1 MAINGMQDAAM
12 ADAQHTTNYRNT
24 FIQVADDC
32 PADRGLV
39 PPERGGALTVA
50 GLQYAMLAGKP
61 YAYTSDDVIFAASA
75 AGRSLGGAASKA
87 KISEARA
94 AFFSKGQ
101 ACLRASPLGK
111 TFGWGIHADAE
122 GRVALFAM
130 DSAGYRRL
138 AKDPQLK
145 QLKAMRSKRA

>member
-39 PPERGGALTVA
+39 PAERGGTLTVA

-61 YAYTSDDVIFAASA
+61 YAYTSDDVIFATSA
-75 AGRSLGGAASKA
+75 AGRSLGAAGKA
-87 KISEARA
+87 QIAEART

-111 TFGWGIHADAE
+111 KFGWGIHANAE
-122 GRVALFAM
+122 GRVAIFAM
-130 DSAGYRRL
+130 DSNDYRRL

-145 QLKAMRSKRA
+145 QLKAMRSKRP